1 MARRGAGGASAAGTQ
16 ALDAGGLLQLDHR
29 RPAPVEPTP
38 RRQTSRRTRWIAW
51 IAAGTLFA
59 AALGYLIPD
68 QLQAGNQYSQA
79 RAALDVTKQQTHTVS
94 TELDEIRRDLSI
106 LKTQVGSDTT
116 ALSQDS
122 AQLLGARTS
131 LAAAQSH
138 VSQQASLISSLR
150 TCLSGVGQ
158 ALNALA
164 VKSQSAAIAA
174 LNAVSASCTKAE
186 ASSG

>member
-1 MARRGAGGASAAGTQ
+1 MARRGVGATSAGTQ

-29 RPAPVEPTP
+29 APPPPEPTP
-38 RRQTSRRTRWIAW
+38 RRQMSRRTRWIVW
-51 IAAGTLFA
+51 IAAAALFA

-68 QLQAGNQYSQA
+68 QLQARDQYAQA
-79 RAALDVTKQQTHTVS
+79 RTTLGVTERDTHTVS
-94 TELDEIRRDLSI
+94 SQLDEGRRDLSI

-116 ALSQDS
+116 ALSQDT

-138 VSQQASLISSLR
+138 VTQQASIISSLQ
-150 TCLSGVGQ
+150 TCLAGVEQ

-164 VKSQSAAIAA
+164 VKSQATAIAA